1 MVLTCPYCGNEF
13 EPPPGRVGEPVVC
26 GSCGRDFN
34 VDVAE
39 PSRET
44 ALLDLSSRLE
54 MVPETGPPSWP
65 FRRVTMAAAAAL
77 TALVVAFTVLGAIY
91 GYSSV
96 NMVFL
101 IALGLFFL
109 VTLHYVFRFCGM
121 AIKYLEGISKSL
133 GDPDRR

>member
-1 MVLTCPYCGNEF
+1 MALTCPHCGTEF
-13 EPPPGRVGEPVVC
+13 DPPRGRVGEAIVC
-26 GSCGRDFN
+26 GACGRDFS
-34 VDVAE
+34 VDVTE
-39 PSRET
+39 TSREI
-44 ALLDLSSRLE
+44 ALLDLSARLD
-54 MVPETGPPSWP
+54 MGGAGPPSWP

-109 VTLHYVFRFCGM
+109 VCLHYVFRFCGM
-121 AIKYLEGISKSL
+121 AIKYLEGLGKSL